1 MKKTEN
7 DIFRSA
13 VKRMKKEVLK
23 ATFKEADRMNAL
35 KEAMS
40 YSRDDA
46 DPRYSGGPGKDD
58 DYASDFAGIP
68 GASRGEG
75 EEDNETKMS
84 MDKGDPLE
92 DPEVEGEEGYS
103 AVGEKHPG
111 PDSGTT
117 EVPHGE
123 DLFEG
128 HEDEREEHDHDKDAA
143 KDDWDHIIKL
153 AKDAHEDHVRRD
165 DGEEGEEDRDRHRD
179 AAEDDW
185 AHIHALA
192 KDAGMD
198 KEDEDHLREQMME
211 PAAEEI
217 GGTTLRQALEN
228 SQMDKTTGPG
238 NISIYPVIKVSDN
251 QFLQLRQNT
260 RQDGNNVVLTGY
272 SVDFS
277 TAPPS
282 GGHLRATGQ
291 IASVEGM
298 NDARVIDQAIES
310 IESDAAKNKGP
321 YGTEPIQ
328 ADSPVEVLEASE
340 EPQPSGFSETL
351 HEMIEKQILATLK
364 KGGE

>member
-111 PDSGTT
+111 PDSGTK

-198 KEDEDHLREQMME
+198 KEDEDHLEEGALGRFAPKKE
-211 PAAEEI
+211 PV
-217 GGTTLRQALEN
+217 
-228 SQMDKTTGPG
+228 GPRIRRIRRSVPGHLPGESAGAQVTRRKIKKSPQVDGEG
-238 NISIYPVIKVSDN
+238 NI
-251 QFLQLRQNT
+251 
-260 RQDGNNVVLTGY
+260 
-272 SVDFS
+272 
-277 TAPPS
+277 
-282 GGHLRATGQ
+282 
-291 IASVEGM
+291 
-298 NDARVIDQAIES
+298 
-310 IESDAAKNKGP
+310 
-321 YGTEPIQ
+321 TE
-328 ADSPVEVLEASE
+328 D
-340 EPQPSGFSETL
+340 TL

>member
-23 ATFKEADRMNAL
+23 ATFKEADKMNAL
-35 KEAMS
+35 REMMS
-40 YSRDDA
+40 YNRDDGM
-46 DPRYSGGPGKDD
+46 SGVG
-58 DYASDFAGIP
+58 S
-68 GASRGEG
+68 
-75 EEDNETKMS
+75 EDNETKMS
-84 MDKGDPLE
+84 MAGHHDKGDPLE
-92 DPEVEGEEGYS
+92 DPEVEGEADYS

-198 KEDEDHLREQMME
+198 KEDEDHLEEGGLGRFARKKD
-211 PAAEEI
+211 PAKEMQRIQRTA
-217 GGTTLRQALEN
+217 
-228 SQMDKTTGPG
+228 TGRLPGESAGARMKMHRRKIKKSPQVDDEG
-238 NISIYPVIKVSDN
+238 NI
-251 QFLQLRQNT
+251 
-260 RQDGNNVVLTGY
+260 
-272 SVDFS
+272 
-277 TAPPS
+277 
-282 GGHLRATGQ
+282 
-291 IASVEGM
+291 
-298 NDARVIDQAIES
+298 IE
-310 IESDAAKNKGP
+310 D
-321 YGTEPIQ
+321 
-328 ADSPVEVLEASE
+328 
-340 EPQPSGFSETL
+340 TL
-351 HEMIEKQILATLK
+351 HEMIKKQILATLK